1 MTDLIN
7 RLREYAVCEE
17 MCPTACRKAMAEAAD
32 KLEDMEERLAI
43 MTENLDQTWGESH
56 CTCSGA
62 AVFNPD

>member
-32 KLEDMEERLAI
+32 RLEEMEERLAI
-43 MTENLDQTWGESH
+43 MAADMDQTWGESY

-62 AVFNPD
+62 AVIKPE